1 MITINIMSSTLKP
14 YANRILLKVEEKEA
28 KTDKD
33 ILIPDKIQEKY
44 QKGKVIAIGT
54 GKKNKIGYIA
64 PTKFKVGETV
74 LFSKYEA
81 NEIKMND
88 GTYFL
93 IIEKNILASYR

>member
-14 YANRILLKVEEKEA
+14 YANRILLKVEETES
-28 KTDKD
+28 KTNRD

-54 GKKNKIGYIA
+54 GKKNKVGHLQA
-64 PTKFKVGETV
+64 AKFKIGETV

-81 NEIKMND
+81 NEIKMAD

-93 IIEKNILASYR
+93 IVEKNILASYR